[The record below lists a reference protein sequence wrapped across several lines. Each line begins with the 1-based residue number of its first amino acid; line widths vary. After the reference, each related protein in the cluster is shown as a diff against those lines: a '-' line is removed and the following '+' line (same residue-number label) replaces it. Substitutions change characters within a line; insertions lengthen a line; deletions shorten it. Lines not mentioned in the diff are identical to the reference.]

1 MVTTNVGTTSA
12 RDRIVAAARRLFA
25 ERGFEGVT
33 LRLIGQEVG
42 LHNSSLMHHFANKRE
57 ILAAA
62 LAQVADEQIALIAP
76 LEGDDPPS
84 LDCFVEVMLD
94 VSDLF
99 ARDPDVARV
108 GMRVLL
114 NPEHFLDT
122 QVQLEQ
128 SAPANPRN
136 RLMPFIKLQ
145 IDWLT
150 RAQEAGVIRSVE
162 PFQTT
167 RLLLGML
174 LLEPIW
180 MTSAQ
185 VIDKSQQKRRHE
197 LEAFVRGSLK
207 PLA

>member
-1 MVTTNVGTTSA
+1 MTVVKADDGISSA

-57 ILAAA
+57 ILATA

-76 LEGDDPPS
+76 LASDDPPS
-84 LDCFVEVMLD
+84 LDRFVEVMLNL
-94 VSDLF
+94 SDWF
-99 ARDPDVARV
+99 AKYPDVAQV

-128 SAPANPRN
+128 SAPTNPS
-136 RLMPFIKLQ
+136 
-145 IDWLT
+145 
-150 RAQEAGVIRSVE
+150 VRSKRCV
-162 PFQTT
+162 PRSNAHTN
-167 RLLLGML
+167 
-174 LLEPIW
+174 
-180 MTSAQ
+180 SAW
-185 VIDKSQQKRRHE
+185 
-197 LEAFVRGSLK
+197 
-207 PLA
+207 